1 MIVRLKT
8 WPYVCV
14 GRGEVVLVIEVCVG
28 AIKIQKGEPMLIV
41 RLNIFL
47 GRCPAFC
54 KKKLEIQTLLSKFP
68 QQFMKLQR
76 KQISKQTS
84 KTNFDLTFSN

>member
-14 GRGEVVLVIEVCVG
+14 GRGEVVLVIEVYLG
-28 AIKIQKGEPMLIV
+28 AAIKIQKGEPRLIV
-41 RLNIFL
+41 RLNTFL

-54 KKKLEIQTLLSKFP
+54 EMKLEIQALLRKFL
-68 QQFMKLQR
+68 QQFMK
-76 KQISKQTS
+76 
-84 KTNFDLTFSN
+84 